1 MDRPSSMHIDARG
14 LKCPRPI
21 VELAKAKRQGS
32 RGDEVEIL
40 ADDLAF
46 ESDVVAWC
54 ETTESE
60 LIGLERGDGF
70 LAARIRFGGP
80 K

>member
-32 RGDEVEIL
+32 PGDEVEIV

-46 ESDVVAWC
+46 ESDVAAWC
-54 ETTESE
+54 ETTGSDLLTLEHGDAC
-60 LIGLERGDGF
+60 LI
-70 LAARIRFGGP
+70 ARIRFGGP
-80 K
+80 N